1 MYELL
6 PSCWGTF
13 RTTSK
18 TSPATGERFV
28 LLRKPPQL
36 LGNVSYCFESLP
48 SCWGTLRTASK
59 ASPVAGEHFQ
69 LLESFPSRWGA
80 FPASGILPQLLAEY
94 RPGHF
99 QVGGRRELDIF
110 AVAVHKGDGMP
121 GGFDHRSI
129 VGEERRVGL
138 VVSITK

>member
-1 MYELL
+1 MMYELL
-6 PSCWGTF
+6 PSCWGAF
-13 RTTSK
+13 RRAAIS
-18 TSPATGERFV
+18 SPAAGERFAG
-28 LLRKPPQL
+28 RD
-36 LGNVSYCFESLP
+36 FLP
-48 SCWGTLRTASK
+48 SCWGTFRRAGNP
-59 ASPVAGEHFQ
+59 SPAAGEHFQ
-69 LLESFPSRWGA
+69 LRESFPSRWGA
-80 FPASGILPQLLAEY
+80 FPASGILPQLPAEY